1 MAEQETDFTP
11 EPISRLEFLNQITQG
26 LLIALGLGMLW
37 MMESV
42 RNGFFNLLDRF
53 NFKPRGRKAS
63 AFPPGRPR
71 RRVVKQAR
79 S

>member
-11 EPISRLEFLNQITQG
+11 EPLRRLQFLGQILQG
-26 LLIALGLGMLW
+26 IAIALGLGLLW
-37 MMESV
+37 IMESV
-42 RNGFFNLLDRF
+42 RDAFFDLLDRF
-53 NFKPRGRKAS
+53 NRKARGSRAS

-71 RRVVKQAR
+71 RRVVKQAG

>member
-11 EPISRLEFLNQITQG
+11 EPMKRLQFLGQILQG
-26 LLIALGLGMLW
+26 MAIALGLGLLW
-37 MMESV
+37 IMESV
-42 RNGFFNLLDRF
+42 RDVFFDLLDRF
-53 NFKPRGRKAS
+53 NRKARGGKAS

>member
-11 EPISRLEFLNQITQG
+11 ERISRLEFLNQIMQG

-42 RNGFFNLLDRF
+42 RNGFFGLLDRF
-53 NFKPRGRKAS
+53 NLKPRGRKAS